1 MDLPYMGDAP
11 SSVPMLQM
19 EVINKTGSSGGRA
32 EIKNSLN
39 LTARINNPD
48 QSLITLSVM
57 SQK

>member
-1 MDLPYMGDAP
+1 MGDAP
-11 SSVPMLQM
+11 SSATMLQM

-48 QSLITLSVM
+48 RSLITLLVM